1 MSDLRTKAVPLPLS
15 RPIAVR
21 MPGAVKYKF
30 FSILNDKKSKRV
42 KKLKIKKILS
52 KIMLKKLFGKLEEEK
67 RRYNRNFKALAFAI

>member
-30 FSILNDKKSKRV
+30 FSIMTKKSKQV
-42 KKLKIKKILS
+42 KKVENQKILFI
-52 KIMLKKLFGKLEEEK
+52 IMLKKLFGKFEEEK
-67 RRYNRNFKALAFAI
+67 RRYKRNVKS